1 MVHLPPIFHPLVW
14 SHLFFSPLSAR
25 PRTWLPKVEGEKNP
39 FVRRGEKG
47 GGEFI
52 LLQTETCIYNCNTNM
67 CINVYIYIQKIFN
80 ASTKLLIL
88 KNIYRNMYLYKE
100 YTIQDVYIDNQ
111 MV

>member
-1 MVHLPPIFHPLVW
+1 
-14 SHLFFSPLSAR
+14 
-25 PRTWLPKVEGEKNP
+25 
-39 FVRRGEKG
+39 
-47 GGEFI
+47 
-52 LLQTETCIYNCNTNM
+52 M